1 MATIQE
7 MFEGDRE
14 AEWRRAGV
22 PDSDIVFSRTCG
34 IDGRDVRAF
43 REFSRE
49 NVMVVVRNPK
59 LTARPWHGSVP
70 PKHIGAVG
78 KDDAPKTGTSGVLV
92 TKSGRILVSDYD
104 LMSVWR
110 TEVSPPAKVFI
121 SAAHGAARGKWS
133 EAAVKLIV
141 RLNARLVSKVQ
152 HGCQDDYHSGNNP
165 GVKHTDHFSAFR
177 RGLATHLPNPTACA
191 AFYAA
196 QGLAWPYDA
205 SGKYAGP
212 IAGPA

>member
-22 PDSDIVFSRTCG
+22 PDGDIAFSRKSG

-43 REFSRE
+43 REFSSG
-49 NVMVVVRNPK
+49 NVLIVVRNPK
-59 LTARPWHGSVP
+59 LTARAWHGSVP
-70 PKHIGAVG
+70 PKNFAT
-78 KDDAPKTGTSGVLV
+78 KDKTGSSGVVV

-110 TEVSPPAKVFI
+110 TEASPPAKVFI
-121 SAAHGAARGKWS
+121 SAADGAARGKWS
-133 EAAVKLIV
+133 EDAVKLVV
-141 RLNARLVSKVQ
+141 RLNARLVSKIQ
-152 HGCQDDYHSGNNP
+152 HGCQDDYHSRSNP
-165 GVKHTDHFSAFR
+165 GVKQTDHFSAFR
-177 RGLATHLPNPTACA
+177 RGLSTHLPNPSACA
-191 AFYAA
+191 DFYAA
-196 QGLAWPYDA
+196 LGLAWPYDA
-205 SGKYAGP
+205 AGKYAGP